1 MIFTVKTNGKNVR
14 FGIRT
19 YMTSEVRNITLE
31 ELKNLFFSPKQLF
44 ANGEIDG
51 YLVTKQ
57 LIIKPEEGKSFSM
70 DLLEERR
77 ESDDGSEE
85 DKVKVTSMLND
96 SPLNVWINE
105 NNLEGIKEIM
115 RKVMELYT
123 EVPGVLFEDKSTTK
137 TESKVTRPETIH

>member
-1 MIFTVKTNGKNVR
+1 MIFTVKTNGKDVR
-14 FGIRT
+14 FSIRT
-19 YMTSEVRNITLE
+19 YMTSEIRNINLE

-77 ESDDGSEE
+77 EADDGSEE

-96 SPLNVWINE
+96 SPLNSWINE

-123 EVPGVLFEDKSTTK
+123 EVPGILFEDKSTTK
-137 TESKVTRPETIH
+137 TETKVMKSETIH